1 MLRKIARNCIKPAY
15 TEGSLCWFRAT
26 PRNPKIKT
34 VLQGDG
40 SLCEPS
46 PSTSLVGHFSV
57 KVKPLTRSPMANLDP
72 KNARPKGGSYFK
84 IPLRAVGSFR

>member
-15 TEGSLCWFRAT
+15 TEWSLCWFRAT

-46 PSTSLVGHFSV
+46 PSTSLVGHF
-57 KVKPLTRSPMANLDP
+57 
-72 KNARPKGGSYFK
+72 
-84 IPLRAVGSFR
+84 